1 MSGANNDHE
10 YVPSDE
16 ENNGKKKVFSSQVYT
31 YIFQFQLNHGE
42 SKLAQTKMG
51 NKSTLLTYAES
62 NRRWNKKE
70 FWS

>member
-51 NKSTLLTYAES
+51 NKSTLLTYAQS
-62 NRRWNKKE
+62 NRRCNKKE